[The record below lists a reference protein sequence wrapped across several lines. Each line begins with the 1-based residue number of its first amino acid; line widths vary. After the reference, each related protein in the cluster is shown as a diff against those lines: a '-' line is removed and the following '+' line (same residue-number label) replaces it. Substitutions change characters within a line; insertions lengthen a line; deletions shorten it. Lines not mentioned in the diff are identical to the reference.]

1 VRPALPAGPL
11 NEAAVLDVFEQAGAL
26 QRGHFRLSSGRH
38 SDTYLQCALV
48 LQWPEVAEA
57 LGAALADPWRGR
69 VDLVAGPAMGGIV
82 IGHEVARALGV
93 RGVFAERAGGELT
106 LRRGFA
112 AGAGERALVVED
124 VVTTGGSA
132 LETAALLERAGAEVA
147 GIAAIVDRTPPGA
160 EPPSSLSG
168 LSTLLTLQ
176 APAWAPDDCPACAE
190 SVPLTAP
197 GSRRLGG
204 QDA

>member
-1 VRPALPAGPL
+1 VRPARPAGPL
-11 NEAAVLDVFEQAGAL
+11 DDGAVLALFEQAGAL
-26 QRGHFRLSSGRH
+26 RRGHFQLSSGRH

-48 LQWPEVAEA
+48 LQWPEVATA
-57 LGAALADPWRGR
+57 LGAALAEPWLGR

-82 IGHEVARALGV
+82 IGHEVARALGA
-93 RGVFAERAGGELT
+93 RFVFPERVAGELT

-132 LETAALLERAGAEVA
+132 LETAALLERAGAAVA
-147 GIAAIVDRTPPGA
+147 GIAAIVGRTPPGVQA
-160 EPPSSLSG
+160 PAG
-168 LSTLLTLQ
+168 LATLVTLQ
-176 APAWAPDDCPACAE
+176 APAWAPEDCPACAE
-190 SVPLTAP
+190 GVPLASP

-204 QDA
+204 PGA